1 MKTAQVLKL
10 RKIDPPHRKLVQKIT
25 PRDSINQ
32 VSFLTDEFSDVV
44 FEKFSTINQ
53 VELKMSPLNILREK
67 LMKGDLILEL
77 VQKVAVLQVK
87 ADVLEEVVQ
96 QQIFKLS
103 IMM

>member
-10 RKIDPPHRKLVQKIT
+10 RKIDPPQRKLVQKIT
-25 PRDSINQ
+25 PRDSVNQ

-87 ADVLEEVVQ
+87 ADVLEEVVK